1 MDVLSRTP
9 FIMVTEGVTV
19 LFAAPAFLSL
29 YASVR
34 VATSLPLVDV
44 PAVIVGVADAE
55 RFPS

>member
-1 MDVLSRTP
+1 
-9 FIMVTEGVTV
+9 MVTEGVTV